1 MKLNYNNMKK
11 LVCVLAVAAGLTA
24 CQMNYEKTKSGFTY
38 KIAKGK
44 GGEKLKPGAFLKF
57 NISYTIPEKNDT
69 TLNST
74 FGKVPVYAPYDTSA
88 RSRYSFMEVL
98 SQCNVGDSITFTLS
112 VDTLKKMGAIQA
124 YDKTF
129 SRGGQIL
136 GKVKIIKQFASENDV
151 MADYQN
157 EMQLETQREVATLE
171 QQLKKEGVKVQ
182 KTKNGAF
189 VEITE
194 PGDAS
199 LKADSGK
206 QAAVMYRGYLQSNKQ
221 VFDTN
226 MDSSKGHTDPYV
238 LTVGAGQAIRGWDEA
253 LPYFGKGGKGKV
265 YIPPMLGYGPQGNQ
279 GIPPFSTLVFDIE
292 IKDVKTP
299 APAPAAPAAPVPGAP
314 AQGGK

>member
-299 APAPAAPAAPVPGAP
+299 APAAPAAPVPGAP